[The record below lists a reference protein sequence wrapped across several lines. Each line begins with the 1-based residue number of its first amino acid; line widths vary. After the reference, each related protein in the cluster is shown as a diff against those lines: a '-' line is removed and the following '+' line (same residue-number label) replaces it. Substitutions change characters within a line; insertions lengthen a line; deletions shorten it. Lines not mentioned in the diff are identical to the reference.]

1 MKRLFTLLLFA
12 AALSWS
18 GCTKDNNDNTIDPAQ
33 LVGTWE
39 LTKDY
44 YAEYDEWDEEWG
56 AEFGYILTIEF
67 RADGTAKTHYEETDY
82 SSDREYTYTI
92 ESKMLT
98 MTDLKDPDYP
108 EIIRIEKLTS
118 SELVLAYD
126 YEGEDGKTCTDK
138 EYYKRIN

>member
-1 MKRLFTLLLFA
+1 MYI
-12 AALSWS
+12 
-18 GCTKDNNDNTIDPAQ
+18 G
-33 LVGTWE
+33 
-39 LTKDY
+39 
-44 YAEYDEWDEEWG
+44 EYGKWDEEWG

-126 YEGEDGKTCTDK
+126 YEAEDGKTCTDK

>member
-12 AALSWS
+12 AALTWS
-18 GCTKDNNDNTIDPAQ
+18 GCSKDDDDTVDLAQ

-39 LTKDY
+39 ITKMY
-44 YAEYDEWDEEWG
+44 IGEYGEWDEEWG

-82 SSDREYTYTI
+82 SSDWEYTYTI

-98 MTDLKDPDYP
+98 MTNLKDPDYP

>member
-1 MKRLFTLLLFA
+1 MKRLFTLLCCA

-18 GCTKDNNDNTIDPAQ
+18 GCTKDNDDNTVDPAQ

-56 AEFGYILTIEF
+56 AEFGYIRTIEF
-67 RADGTAKTHYEETDY
+67 RADGTAKTHLDDQGYIL
-82 SSDREYTYTI
+82 DREYTYTI

-98 MTDLKDPDYP
+98 MTDPEYPDHP
-108 EIIRIEKLTS
+108 EIYRIEKLTS

-126 YEGEDGKTCTDK
+126 YEGEDGKTYTDK
-138 EYYKRIN
+138 GYYKRIN

>member
-1 MKRLFTLLLFA
+1 MKRIFLFLCCA

-18 GCTKDNNDNTIDPAQ
+18 GCSKDDDDNSVDLSQ

-44 YAEYDEWDEEWG
+44 DGEYNKWDEEWG
-56 AEFGYILTIEF
+56 EEFGYIWTIEF
-67 RADGTAKTHYEETDY
+67 RADGTAKTHSEVPDY
-82 SSDREYTYTI
+82 SSDREYTYTVA
-92 ESKMLT
+92 SKMLT

-108 EIIRIEKLTS
+108 EIIRIDKLTA

-126 YEGEDGKTCTDK
+126 YEGEDGKTYTDK
-138 EYYKRIN
+138 EYYKRVN